1 MSRSEDHVLAQGDSA
16 ESPPWLG
23 AGKTMTTY
31 TSEPGSRLGGR
42 YRLEDRIAAGSGWAA
57 WKAIDEILARAV
69 TVFTFATGFPRVSDV
84 VTAARAA
91 SRLTDPRLAQVF
103 DVEDAPDEAY
113 VVMEWAAG
121 ETLSDMLS
129 HGPLESARAAHV
141 IAEAAGALTAAH
153 AAGVAHM
160 CLSPG
165 SVRWS
170 PTGEVKVV
178 GLGID
183 AALVGASAD
192 DPVLADTRGLG
203 RLLYAALTGYWPGSE
218 LPMLPQA
225 PEADGEPRSP
235 RQVVAGVPTALSDL
249 TCRAMNLRSG
259 SAEPPLTTPDE
270 LARALVATM
279 PTGPLLTEP
288 VPSSWQAEYAPV
300 AERWD
305 ADGPPTGLG
314 DYGWND
320 AGPDSDW
327 PASDRN
333 GWSDHGGGARDRYD
347 GRNAGY
353 PDAGY
358 SDAGYSDA
366 GYSDADGADGW
377 PATPGTVGW
386 PPVDRSA
393 RDGAADRPRTRTR
406 MPVII
411 TAGVAVLVLL
421 VAAVVTLLPS
431 HSSPQATGG
440 GAPTGNPT
448 QQASKVITLQPVGA
462 SGFDP
467 LGSYQSDPQN
477 ENSSLAPLAIDH
489 SLKTYWNTQWYKSPT
504 FGGLKAG
511 SGLIINMG
519 KRVRFTQV
527 TVTFGS
533 EPGADVRLLVGNSAA
548 RSKANLDSMTTVAS
562 GTDVTGA
569 ATFTIKSRV
578 TGQYLVIWFT
588 RLPPKPGSSTWYMGQ
603 VFNVTV
609 NGYS

>member
-1 MSRSEDHVLAQGDSA
+1 
-16 ESPPWLG
+16 
-23 AGKTMTTY
+23 MTTY

-103 DVEDAPDEAY
+103 DVEDAPDGAY

-121 ETLSDMLS
+121 ETLSDLLS
-129 HGPLESARAAHV
+129 HGPLEPARAAQV
-141 IAEAAGALTAAH
+141 IAEAAAALSSAH

-183 AALVGASAD
+183 AALAGASAD
-192 DPVLADTRGLG
+192 DPVLADTQGLG
-203 RLLYAALTGYWPGSE
+203 QLLYSALTGYWPGSE
-218 LPMLPQA
+218 LPVLPQA

-249 TCRAMNLRSG
+249 TCRAMNLRSRSG
-259 SAEPPLTTPDE
+259 EPPLTTPDE
-270 LARALVATM
+270 LARALVATV
-279 PTGPLLTEP
+279 PTGPLLAEP
-288 VPSSWQAEYAPV
+288 VPSSWRAEYTPV
-300 AERWD
+300 ADGWD
-305 ADGPPTGLG
+305 TDGPPTGPG
-314 DYGWND
+314 DYGWNESGQD
-320 AGPDSDW
+320 P
-327 PASDRN
+327 
-333 GWSDHGGGARDRYD
+333 GARDRYD
-347 GRNAGY
+347 GR
-353 PDAGY
+353 
-358 SDAGYSDA
+358 
-366 GYSDADGADGW
+366 DGAYLGSGDRGGW
-377 PATPGTVGW
+377 PATAGW
-386 PPVDRSA
+386 PQGAPGGRREA
-393 RDGAADRPRTRTR
+393 RGRPRARTR

-411 TAGVAVLVLL
+411 AAGVAVLVLI
-421 VAAVVTLLPS
+421 AAAMVTLLPS
-431 HSSPQATGG
+431 HGSPLATGG
-440 GAPTGNPT
+440 GKPTANPT

-467 LGSYQSDPQN
+467 LSSYQNDKGN
-477 ENSSLAPLAIDH
+477 ENSTAAPLAIDH
-489 SLKTYWNTQWYKSPT
+489 SLKTYWNTQYYRSAA

-511 SGLIINMG
+511 AGLIINMG
-519 KRVRFTQV
+519 KKVRFTQV

-533 EPGADVRLLVGNSAA
+533 EPGADVKLLVGNSAA
-548 RSKANLDSMTTVAS
+548 RSKANLDSMSTVAS

-588 RLPPKPGSSTWYMGQ
+588 RLPPKPGSSIWYMGQ

-609 NGYS
+609 NGYTS